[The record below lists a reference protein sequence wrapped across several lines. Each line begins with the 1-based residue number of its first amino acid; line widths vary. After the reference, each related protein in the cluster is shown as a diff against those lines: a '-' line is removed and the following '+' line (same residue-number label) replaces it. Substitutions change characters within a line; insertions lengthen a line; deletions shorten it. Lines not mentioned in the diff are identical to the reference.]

1 MLTSRISAR
10 LLVVFLIASSM
21 SYLWPIRLPASE
33 TPPHV
38 GTSAATIPD
47 SQERSR
53 LADQWHK
60 ADAEAKS
67 QLWTGML
74 AAQAD
79 ATPNQSLWDVV
90 SYDLALTV
98 DPMAQTLQ
106 GVVGCTAVVTTTE
119 PLATLDLD
127 LADGMTVSSVTSD
140 GVPAAF
146 THASDLLSIT
156 LDRVYSQSDT
166 VRVVATYQGNPAGD
180 AFSWSEYDSQPLI
193 WTLSEPYG
201 ARTWWPCKDT
211 PDDKADTIDLRVTVP
226 DGLIAASNGALLSD
240 SVNGG
245 WRTYHWQETH
255 PIATYLVSLAIHPY
269 TVLEDIWEYAPG
281 QTMPVVQYVMS
292 DRMPQISEVLEA
304 TIPMLQVLSDGFGLY
319 PFTDEKYGHACF
331 DWGGGMEHQTLCS
344 LYYGVTTNWHF
355 LIVHELA
362 HQWWGDLVT
371 CASFHHIWLN
381 EGFATWSEAYW
392 YEQTEGEAAYHQ
404 DMASKAYYGPGTI
417 YVADPTD
424 VHIIFDHDLTYD
436 KASWVVHMLR
446 GVLGDEDFFA
456 VLQAWRQQFAY
467 RSATTADFQQVCEQI
482 WGGDLSWFFQEWIY
496 GQYFPRYDT
505 RWYARSAGDSTE
517 VEIMIRQTQ
526 QNLGGLFT
534 MPLTIRVVTDQ
545 ATWDRRLWNDSEA
558 QLYQLTVAGT
568 VQDVVLDPDNWVLQ
582 QSTCSMTDVPS
593 TSAPPYTMRAWPNP
607 FNPSTTISFEL
618 PASGPVELAV
628 YDVKGRRVRILVS
641 ARREAG
647 SHEVAWD
654 GRDERGRRLPSGIYF
669 CRLETMRGL
678 LTRKVTLVE

>member
-1 MLTSRISAR
+1 MLTSRSSAHP
-10 LLVVFLIASSM
+10 LVVLLIAGSM
-21 SYLWPIRLPASE
+21 TCLWPIRSPASE
-33 TPPHV
+33 TTPHV
-38 GTSAATIPD
+38 GRSAVAIPD
-47 SQERSR
+47 PQERSQ
-53 LADQWHK
+53 LADQWHQ
-60 ADAEAKS
+60 AEAEAKS
-67 QLWTGML
+67 RLWTGLL

-79 ATPNQSLWDVV
+79 ATPNQSLWNVV
-90 SYDLALTV
+90 SYDLDLTV
-98 DPMAQTLQ
+98 DPTAQTLL
-106 GVVGCTAVVTTTE
+106 GVAGCTAVVTTTE

-127 LADGMTVSSVTSD
+127 LADGMTVSSVASA

-146 THASDLLSIT
+146 THAGDLLSIN
-156 LDRVYSQSDT
+156 LDRVYSQTDT
-166 VRVVATYQGNPAGD
+166 VRVVVTYLGYPAGG
-180 AFSWSEYDSQPLI
+180 AFTWSEYDSQPLI

-211 PDDKADTIDLRVTVP
+211 PDDKADTVDMRVTVP
-226 DGLIAASNGALLSD
+226 DGLIAASNGALLS
-240 SVNGG
+240 SSAIGG
-245 WRTYHWQETH
+245 WRTYHWQENY

-269 TVLEDIWEYAPG
+269 TVLEDLWEYAPG

-292 DRMPQISEVLEA
+292 DRMPQIGQVLEA

-392 YEQTEGEAAYHQ
+392 YEQTEGEAAYHE

-424 VHIIFDHDLTYD
+424 VQVIFDHDLTYD

-456 VLQAWRQQFAY
+456 ALQAWRQQFAY

-496 GQYFPRYDT
+496 GMVRAERRRFDRGRTHGSPDPAEPGRHLHDAAHGPRRHRPVNVGSPPVERFRGPALSAD
-505 RWYARSAGDSTE
+505 RRRSGPGRRARS
-517 VEIMIRQTQ
+517 RQ
-526 QNLGGLFT
+526 LGAPAIHLQHDGRALGLG
-534 MPLTIRVVTDQ
+534 RAVRH
-545 ATWDRRLWNDSEA
+545 ARLAES
-558 QLYQLTVAGT
+558 
-568 VQDVVLDPDNWVLQ
+568 LQ
-582 QSTCSMTDVPS
+582 SLHDDLL
-593 TSAPPYTMRAWPNP
+593 R
-607 FNPSTTISFEL
+607 
-618 PASGPVELAV
+618 ASGLRPRRAV
-628 YDVKGRRVRILVS
+628 RVRPEG
-641 ARREAG
+641 AAG
-647 SHEVAWD
+647 AD
-654 GRDERGRRLPSGIYF
+654 P
-669 CRLETMRGL
+669 GL
-678 LTRKVTLVE
+678 RPA